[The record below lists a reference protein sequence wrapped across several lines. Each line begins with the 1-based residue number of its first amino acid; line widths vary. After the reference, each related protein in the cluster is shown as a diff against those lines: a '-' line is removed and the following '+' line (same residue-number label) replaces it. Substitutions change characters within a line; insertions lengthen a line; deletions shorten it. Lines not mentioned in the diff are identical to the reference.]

1 VVLLVVATSSAIVL
15 AFVVP
20 LALLLRNVAEDRAI
34 TAATQEAQGLAVVAA
49 TVVDPA
55 EVGRLVSLVDE
66 RSPRLNTVVL
76 PDGTVIGEPAGSDPN
91 IERAAQGVA
100 FTDVRAGR
108 AAVYAPAV
116 TSAGTAV
123 VRSVVTGEDLH
134 RGVTRAVLTVAAS
147 AALLLGAAI
156 LTADRLARWISRP
169 IRQVADGADSM
180 RAGNLETRVPENGP
194 PEVVASAVA
203 LNRLAGRV
211 TELLAAERDSVADLS
226 HRLRTPVT
234 ALRLDAES
242 LPESEEAERLRRHVA
257 ELERSISAI
266 VHDARRPSRTTVGA
280 RCDASA
286 VVRDRMGF
294 WAPLAEDQERRLDVE
309 VPGHSIEVAIDADD
323 LADVVDVLVDNVFAH
338 TPEGSPFGVSL
349 VDDGELVELRV
360 VDDGPGPPAGHLV
373 ARGASGAGSSGL
385 GLDIARR
392 AGAASGGGLS
402 VSRSGSGGAEV
413 CVRLGRPR

>member
-1 VVLLVVATSSAIVL
+1 MPHRVVG
-15 AFVVP
+15 P
-20 LALLLRNVAEDRAI
+20 D
-34 TAATQEAQGLAVVAA
+34 
-49 TVVDPA
+49 VD
-55 EVGRLVSLVDE
+55 V
-66 RSPRLNTVVL
+66 
-76 PDGTVIGEPAGSDPN
+76 
-91 IERAAQGVA
+91 
-100 FTDVRAGR
+100 
-108 AAVYAPAV
+108 
-116 TSAGTAV
+116 
-123 VRSVVTGEDLH
+123 
-134 RGVTRAVLTVAAS
+134 
-147 AALLLGAAI
+147 ALLLGAAI

-169 IRQVADGADSM
+169 IRQVAEGADAM
-180 RAGNLETRVPENGP
+180 RAGNLETRVPEDGP

-242 LPESEEAERLRRHVA
+242 LPDSEEAERLRRHVA
-257 ELERSISAI
+257 DLERSISAV
-266 VHDARRPSRTTVGA
+266 VHDARRPSRTTVSA
-280 RCDASA
+280 QCDASA

-338 TPEGSPFGVSL
+338 TPEGTPFRVSL
-349 VDDGELVELRV
+349 VGDGELVELRV
-360 VDDGPGPPAGHLV
+360 EDDGPGLPAGHLV
-373 ARGASGAGSSGL
+373 ARGVSGAGSSGL
-385 GLDIARR
+385 GLDIVRR